1 MVTRCSLL
9 ILLALTA
16 GLGTASGCRTPSQRL
31 QATDDSA
38 LTDQSTAGLVPR
50 AERPSG
56 SGMLL
61 RTGAIQLGPDVGRNL
76 WRWQWDGEGGF

>member
-1 MVTRCSLL
+1 MVTRCSLVV
-9 ILLALTA
+9 LLALSA
-16 GLGTASGCRTPSQRL
+16 GLALAGCRTPAQRL

-38 LTDQSTAGLVPR
+38 LTGQAAEGLVPR

-76 WRWQWDGEGGF
+76 WRWQGDGEGGF